1 MAKFKKLMLLCTSI
15 LMCCMV
21 TAFVGCSL
29 FEPMDSSIVDSSSL
43 TQESSP
49 EEMSSSEETSSSDE
63 TSSTDDS
70 ANGGN
75 WTGEAPLN

>member
-15 LMCCMV
+15 LMCCMM

-29 FEPMDSSIVDSSSL
+29 FGPIDSSTGSNSQ
-43 TQESSP
+43 TQESP
-49 EEMSSSEETSSSDE
+49 GDTPGSEDGSSSDD
-63 TSSTDDS
+63 T

>member
-15 LMCCMV
+15 LMCCMM

-29 FEPMDSSIVDSSSL
+29 FEPIDSSTNSSSSTQSSGTSETPGTSGDSSS
-43 TQESSP
+43 EDP
-49 EEMSSSEETSSSDE
+49 
-63 TSSTDDS
+63 

-75 WTGEAPLN
+75 WTGEAPIN